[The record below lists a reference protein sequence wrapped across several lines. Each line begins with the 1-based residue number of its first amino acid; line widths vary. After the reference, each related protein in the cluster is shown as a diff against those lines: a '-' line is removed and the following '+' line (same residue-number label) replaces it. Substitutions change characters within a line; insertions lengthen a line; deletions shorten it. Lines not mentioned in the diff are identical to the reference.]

1 MRSGGGRLS
10 SLRQTPVGFGSST
23 PRKASTPMANGS
35 RLRTNSNSSM
45 DRTPMSAR
53 WVFRLEGP

>member
-53 WVFRLEGP
+53 